1 MTARS
6 AIGLAALVLL
16 GGCGAGAAT
25 AGTET
30 PTPSG
35 RDETVVTSEELRGAA
50 DAPNLYEAVKR
61 LRPQWLAGVDVVVYV
76 SNRRYGGSEALRQL
90 LPSTVA
96 SLRYFTPSAAQ
107 QRFGSG
113 HPHGA
118 IQVIMR
124 GAR

>member
-6 AIGLAALVLL
+6 TIGLATVALLV
-16 GGCGAGAAT
+16 GCSGGAAT

-30 PTPSG
+30 PTPS
-35 RDETVVTSEELRGAA
+35 RPDETVVTSEELRAA
-50 DAPNLYEAVKR
+50 GDARSLYDAVKQ
-61 LRPQWLAGVDVVVYV
+61 LRPHWLAADVVVYV
-76 SNRRYGGSEALRQL
+76 GNRRYGGGEALRQL

-96 SLRYFTPSAAQ
+96 SLRYFSPSAAQ
-107 QRFGSG
+107 QRFGSN
-113 HPHGA
+113 HPNGA

>member
-6 AIGLAALVLL
+6 PIGLAAVALLV
-16 GGCGAGAAT
+16 GCSRGAAT
-25 AGTET
+25 VGTET
-30 PTPSG
+30 PTPS
-35 RDETVVTSEELRGAA
+35 RPDETVVASEELRSAA

-61 LRPQWLAGVDVVVYV
+61 LRPRWLAQDVVVYV

-96 SLRYFTPSAAQ
+96 SLRYFSPSAAQ
-107 QRFGSG
+107 QRFGSN
-113 HPHGA
+113 HPNGA